1 MNIKKTSR
9 LLYYFFSS
17 ALIFIPIASALLWY
31 FIDSTFIKQLI
42 SDGIIL
48 QPVQTPQNLFNLATV
63 NWDVI
68 TKSIAFIGFMT
79 GLLPILL
86 SFYFLVRVFNNY
98 QHDEI
103 FTVRNAHYFKKIGF
117 LFFLDAFITKPLSNM
132 LMILAITMRNAP
144 GHRSISL
151 SFGTTNAE
159 AILCGIVVIIVSCVM
174 LQASRMHEEQQLTV

>member
-17 ALIFIPIASALLWY
+17 ALIIIPIASALLWY
-31 FIDSTFIKQLI
+31 FIDTLFIKQLV

-48 QPVQTPQNLFNLATV
+48 QPVQTPETLVNLSTV
-63 NWDVI
+63 HWDVI
-68 TKSIAFIGFMT
+68 TKSIAFIAFMI

-86 SFYFLVRVFNNY
+86 SFYFLARVFNNY

-117 LFFLDAFITKPLSNM
+117 LFFLDAFITKPLSTM
-132 LMILAITMRNAP
+132 LMIVAITLRNAP
-144 GHRSISL
+144 GHRYISL
-151 SFGTTNAE
+151 SFGTTNAQ

-174 LQASRMHEEQQLTV
+174 LQASRLHEEQQLTV